1 MSYDLMVFDPA
12 KAPVDKVSFMR
23 WYGEQT
29 KWSDDHSYSDISFY
43 ECGRRYI

>member
-12 KAPVDKVSFMR
+12 KAPVDKASFMR